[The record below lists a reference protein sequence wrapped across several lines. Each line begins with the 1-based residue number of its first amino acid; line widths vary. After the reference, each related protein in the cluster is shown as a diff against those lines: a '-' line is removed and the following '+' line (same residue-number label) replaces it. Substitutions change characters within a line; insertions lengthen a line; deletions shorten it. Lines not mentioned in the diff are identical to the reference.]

1 MGSDM
6 KIIAVGEVTYDIF
19 FREGKPVGS
28 AVGGS
33 QLNSAVTLGRCG
45 LPVMLVS
52 STGDDPTG
60 NLSVGFLLRNGVN
73 TDYIRR
79 FGGNSRIALAFFNE
93 KAEASYSIYPA
104 STIVVPLYPE
114 PQPADIILFG
124 SSFALREQGREE
136 LLTFLRKARACG
148 STIIYDPNIRQ
159 DVTRNPDL
167 KAMIMQNIGL
177 ANIVKGSVED
187 FLQLFGTGDSR
198 LVCREIVGAGASFLA
213 LTKGADG
220 AEFLASDLHLA
231 LPALPV
237 KVVSTVG
244 AGDNFSAGMICSL
257 FRLIEQGFP
266 IGGLTREQWQSTLET
281 ATRFAAEVCQSE
293 ENYLP
298 VSIATQL

>member
-1 MGSDM
+1 M
-6 KIIAVGEVTYDIF
+6 KIIAVGETTYDIF

-45 LPVMLVS
+45 LPIMLVS
-52 STGDDPTG
+52 SAGEDPVG

-93 KAEASYSIYPA
+93 KEEASYSIYPA
-104 STIVVPLYPE
+104 SKNVVPLYPE
-114 PQPADIILFG
+114 PQSADIILFG

-136 LLTFLRKARACG
+136 LLTFLRKARECG
-148 STIIYDPNIRQ
+148 STILYDPNIRQ
-159 DVTRNPDL
+159 DVARNPAL
-167 KAMIMQNIGL
+167 KAMILQNIGL
-177 ANIVKGSVED
+177 ATIVKGSVED
-187 FLQLFGTGDSR
+187 FLQLFGTADAR
-198 LVCREIVGAGASFLA
+198 LVYREIVGAGASFLA
-213 LTKGADG
+213 LTKGGDG
-220 AEFLASDLHLA
+220 AEFLAPGLHLT

-257 FRLIEQGFP
+257 CRLFGQGLS
-266 IGGLTREQWQSTLET
+266 IGKLTPEQWQSALGT